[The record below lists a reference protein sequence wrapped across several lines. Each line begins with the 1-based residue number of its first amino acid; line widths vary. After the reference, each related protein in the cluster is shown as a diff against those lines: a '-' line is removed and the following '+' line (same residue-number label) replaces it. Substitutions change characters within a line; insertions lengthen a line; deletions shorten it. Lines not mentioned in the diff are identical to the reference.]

1 MAGIL
6 DYIFGQQQQA
16 PQGILNQQPPP
27 DPSYINQVQAPGS
40 AMAGRFSEFLGSD
53 AYNQAMI
60 GLMSGQDNMDSMARG
75 FAGYTQAKKAEK
87 EKMAAGDA
95 YVKQATAA
103 ADQRKAM
110 NDYLKSMS
118 GKLTPEQQSYL
129 ASDPEAARA
138 VAIESLKPK
147 KYDAPTVQDFYD
159 EKTGTNYKA
168 QWNQGTGTWDRVGG
182 SKAPTNGMT
191 IRQNPDGSTEVT
203 YGGAAKAPAGYQ
215 WNADNTALEPIPG
228 GPATT
233 LSSEVAGRVG
243 LARSFLDQVPEIK
256 AEVAKGTVTGLYD
269 RAMAGNNSSSDQAA
283 VYRKIQSGA
292 DSLQRMLTGAGM
304 PASEAATYAAR
315 YLPTYTDSA
324 DSLNNKID
332 QLARELES
340 IEATVTQGKGGPQP
354 MAPQA
359 GQPIPQQG
367 GAQTIQPPAQPGVET
382 WTRDPNG
389 NLIRAQ

>member
-6 DYIFGQQQQA
+6 DYIFGREQEA
-16 PQGILNQQPPP
+16 PGGILNQQPPP
-27 DPSYINQVQAPGS
+27 QQSYINQVQAPGS
-40 AMAGRFSEFLGSD
+40 SMAGRVGDFIGSD

-60 GLMSGQDNMDSMARG
+60 GLMSGNGNMDSLARG
-75 FAGYTQAKKAEK
+75 FAGYTHGKSAEK
-87 EKMAAGDA
+87 EKLAQGDE
-95 YVKQATAA
+95 YVRQASAA
-103 ADQRKAM
+103 AQQRKAM
-110 NDYLKSMS
+110 NDYLKGVS
-118 GKLTPEQQSYL
+118 GISPEQQAYL

-138 VAIESLKPK
+138 MALESMKPK

-168 QWNQGTGTWDRVGG
+168 QWNQASGSWDRVGG
-182 SKAPTNGMT
+182 SKAASNGMT
-191 IRQNPDGSTEVT
+191 IKTNPDGSTEVS
-203 YGGAAKAPAGYQ
+203 YGGAAKPPTGYQ
-215 WNADNTALEPIPG
+215 WAADGTTLEPIPG
-228 GPATT
+228 GPATA
-233 LSSEVAGRVG
+233 LSAEVAGRVG

-256 AEVAKGTVTGLYD
+256 AEVSKGTVTGMYD
-269 RAMAGNNSSSDQAA
+269 RAMAGNNSSSPQAA

-324 DSLNNKID
+324 ESLNNKID

-340 IEATVTQGKGGPQP
+340 IEATVTQGKGGVQP

-359 GQPIPQQG
+359 GQPIPPQG
-367 GAQTIQPPAQPGVET
+367 APQTVQPPAQPGVET
-382 WTRDPNG
+382 WTRDPSG

>member
-6 DYIFGQQQQA
+6 DYIFGQQQAA
-16 PQGILNQQPPP
+16 PAGILNEQPPP
-27 DPSYINQVQAPGS
+27 SPSYITQVQGPG
-40 AMAGRFSEFLGSD
+40 MGGLRDFMQSD
-53 AYNQAMI
+53 AYNQLAY
-60 GLMSGQDNMDSMARG
+60 GLMSGRDNMDGLARG
-75 FAGYTQAKKAEK
+75 FAGYQNGKAAEK
-87 EKMAAGDA
+87 EKLAAGDQ
-95 YVKQATAA
+95 YVRQASAA
-103 ADQRKAM
+103 AEQRKAM

-118 GKLTPEQQSYL
+118 GKLSPEQQAYL
-129 ASDPEAARA
+129 SSDPEAARA
-138 VAIESLKPK
+138 VALESMKPK

-168 QWNQGTGTWDRVGG
+168 QWNQQTGSWDKVGG
-182 SKAPTNGMT
+182 TKAATNGMT
-191 IRQNPDGSTEVT
+191 IKTNPDGSTEVS
-203 YGGAAKAPAGYQ
+203 YGGAAKAPTGYQ
-215 WNADNTALEPIPG
+215 WAADGTTLEPIPG
-228 GPATT
+228 GPATA
-233 LSSEVAGRVG
+233 LSAEVAGRVG
-243 LARSFLDQVPEIK
+243 LARSFLNQVPEIK
-256 AEVAKGTVTGLYD
+256 AEVAKGTVTGIYD

-359 GQPIPQQG
+359 GQPMPQQG
-367 GAQTIQPPAQPGVET
+367 APQTIQPPAQPGVET
-382 WTRDPNG
+382 WTRDANG
-389 NLIRAQ
+389 NLVRGQ